1 MEIVDKVGGVSYW
14 VRKSKMDPEF
24 IHKEV
29 PGREPGLRIAEVF
42 LL

>member
-1 MEIVDKVGGVSYW
+1 MEIVDKVGGIPYW
-14 VRKSKMDPEF
+14 VRKSEMYPEF
-24 IHKEV
+24 AHKEV